1 MTDQLPPSLVGTLA
15 RIDRADELTL
25 QLTAACKAFLAGQP
39 YTVED
44 RPDESPATRAFVITG
59 LRDVPLLPRIIAGE
73 VAHHLRASLDLLAY
87 QLMLKAGVTDE
98 KLLKKSVFPVLDKDL
113 STAQG
118 RGEYG
123 AAMKKGVGQLPA
135 PLRARIEALQPC
147 NTNHE
152 WSHLAQ
158 VQRLDNTQK
167 HRLLLA
173 ATSSI
178 RIGGWNFRDEHGNV
192 TTMPHHSFIPLQ
204 VDAMFK
210 VGGAPM
216 GFVLPNLAHEVAFM
230 EPGPVFGHPMDQ
242 ILRNLSKMTRQ
253 TVLSFADCF

>member
-1 MTDQLPPSLVGTLA
+1 MLEQPPLAGPLA

-25 QLTAACKAFLAGQP
+25 QLTASCNAFLATRP
-39 YTVED
+39 YTVEE
-44 RPDESPATRAFVITG
+44 RPDENPATRAFLITA
-59 LRDVPLLPRIIAGE
+59 LREVPLLPRIIAGE
-73 VAHHLRASLDLLAY
+73 VAHHLRASLDLMVY
-87 QLMLKAGVTDE
+87 QMMLKSGVTDA

-118 RGEYG
+118 RGEYH
-123 AAMKKGVGQLPA
+123 AAIKKAIGPLPVT
-135 PLRARIEALQPC
+135 PRARIEALQPC
-147 NTNHE
+147 NTNHA

-158 VQRLDNTQK
+158 LQRLDNTQK

-192 TTMPHHSFIPLQ
+192 TTLPHHSFIPLQ
-204 VDAMFK
+204 VDALLK
-210 VGGAPM
+210 VANARP

-230 EPGPVFGHPMDQ
+230 EPGPVFGHPVDH
-242 ILRNLSKMTRQ
+242 ILRNLSKMTRE
-253 TVLSFADCF
+253 TVSSFSDCF

>member
-1 MTDQLPPSLVGTLA
+1 MTDQLPPSLAGPLA

-39 YTVED
+39 YTMEE
-44 RPDESPATRAFVITG
+44 RADENPATRVFVITA

-73 VAHHLRASLDLLAY
+73 VAHHLRTSFDLMAY
-87 QLMLKAGVTDE
+87 QMMLKAAVTDK
-98 KLLKKSVFPVLDKDL
+98 KLLKQSVFPVLDKDL
-113 STAQG
+113 STAEG

-123 AAMKKGVGQLPA
+123 AAIKKAVGPLPA

-204 VDAMFK
+204 VDAVLK
-210 VGGAPM
+210 VGDAPM
-216 GFVLPNLAHEVAFM
+216 GFMLPNLAHEVAFM
-230 EPGPVFGHPMDQ
+230 EPGPVFGHPMDH